1 MAKLKRLTVGSI
13 VKAKEEGKPSY
24 IKLRGETLQD
34 FAKALLKMDPEKG
47 GTMKLESK
55 KFQLESLRQAVADG
69 KLSAERAGQVEE
81 RINKMPDYVVAE
93 MIVLQEADPTY

>member
-24 IKLRGETLQD
+24 IKLRGDTLKD

-55 KFQLESLRQAVADG
+55 KFQLESLHQAVADG
-69 KLSAERAGQVEE
+69 KLSGERAQQVEE
-81 RINKMPDYVVAE
+81 RINKMPDFVVAE
-93 MIVLQEADPTY
+93 IIALIDADVAY